1 MNRFFESA
9 LKKAATSAV
18 KPNRLLTLFTQLV
31 TKLRNVDWSKV
42 KVQSA
47 KEKFMVMGR
56 LIKAYALG
64 EYRDISWRTI
74 LLVTAAIIYFINPV
88 DLIPD
93 LIPITGF
100 TDDIGVLIWVY
111 NHVNAEL
118 EKFIMWEQSR
128 VVL

>member
-1 MNRFFESA
+1 
-9 LKKAATSAV
+9 
-18 KPNRLLTLFTQLV
+18 
-31 TKLRNVDWSKV
+31 
-42 KVQSA
+42 
-47 KEKFMVMGR
+47 MGR

-111 NHVNAEL
+111 NSVNAEL